1 MQGLLGFSFVLF
13 LWDQRERGA
22 LKNMEDVMPH
32 TGKFIHN
39 TIQ

>member
-1 MQGLLGFSFVLF
+1 
-13 LWDQRERGA
+13 
-22 LKNMEDVMPH
+22 MEDVMPH